1 MNLAIPE
8 LSLVLLIGPSG
19 SGKST
24 FARRHFRPA
33 EILSSDAFR
42 AMVCDDEANQHASR
56 DAFEL
61 LHIAVAKRL
70 AWGRLT
76 VVDATHVQP
85 DARKPLLELARQYH
99 VQKVAIVFNL
109 PEELCQRY
117 NQQRPD
123 RNVPPSIVTT
133 HRQQL
138 EHTLGALQCE
148 HFAHVYVLGSPEEV
162 EAATVERQRLPVNR
176 RDWRGSLDIIGDVHG
191 CFDELEQ
198 LLRLLGYEVVTAMAP
213 DPHKPDAQAKAPG
226 PSLARQA
233 CEGPVYRHA
242 GGRKVV
248 FVGDLVDRGPNTPEV
263 LRLAMAMIEA
273 GLALCVRGNH
283 DMKLLRLI
291 MLKEGE
297 REEGREMDSSSSR
310 GNWAK
315 RDQSRRINI
324 CRCLV
329 CVTASTNVDAFS
341 RPLRGP

>member
-8 LSLVLLIGPSG
+8 SSLVLLVGPSG

-24 FARRHFRPA
+24 FARRHFKPT

-61 LHIAVAKRL
+61 LHLAVAKRL

-85 DARKPLLELARQYH
+85 DARKPLLELARRYH

-109 PEELCQRY
+109 PEELCQSY

-123 RNVPPSIVTT
+123 RNVPPSIVAT

-138 EHTLGALQCE
+138 ETTLAALQRE
-148 HFAHVYVLGSPEEV
+148 HFAHVHVLGSPQEV
-162 EAATVERQRLPVNR
+162 EAATVERRRLPVNR
-176 RDWRGSLDIIGDVHG
+176 RDWHGPLDIIGDVHG
-191 CFDELEQ
+191 CLDEL
-198 LLRLLGYEVVTAMAP
+198 LLLLDRLGCQV
-213 DPHKPDAQAKAPG
+213 
-226 PSLARQA
+226 ARRVDESGQPTYSVQPP
-233 CEGPVYRHA
+233 E
-242 GGRKVV
+242 GRKVV

-263 LRLAMAMIEA
+263 LRLAMAMIDV

-283 DMKLLRLI
+283 DDKLLRLI
-291 MLKEGE
+291 MLKEEGKGE
-297 REEGREMDSSSSR
+297 ARGRGKERGEKVEGGGRS
-310 GNWAK
+310 
-315 RDQSRRINI
+315 
-324 CRCLV
+324 CRQ
-329 CVTASTNVDAFS
+329 TTHY
-341 RPLRGP
+341 